1 MPNFEVIE
9 IGNDDFS
16 WGLDGTR
23 RFYSG
28 TATDHDDAYEKWEDG
43 EGSGLNYDDNRAMSR
58 ATTKPRVIVKNT
70 DSGVSKSYPNPRSES

>member
-1 MPNFEVIE
+1 MMANFEVIE
-9 IGNDDFS
+9 IGNDTFS

-28 TATDHDDAYEKWEDG
+28 TATDHDNAYEDWLDG
-43 EGSGLNYDDNRAMSR
+43 VLDYDDNRPMSR

-70 DSGVSKSYPNPRSES
+70 DSGVSKSYPNPRTDT